1 MSGSILKT
9 DNINSEISVKTI
21 LGKISAMYIIFLV
34 WESISVWVLEGLW
47 GEITTIKTW
56 KVKI

>member
-21 LGKISAMYIIFLV
+21 LGKISAMYMIFLV